1 MVQFVIRV
9 SMKLTIIRDMGLVHE
24 DGEGHIDLDLSSV
37 PTNIHALQWYG
48 SEGEIEY
55 NDGTNNELI
64 TALPTWAESARTVLS
79 NRNDEVA
86 AEEAAHQAYLD
97 SEQGKAETVRQERDL
112 LLQETDWM
120 ALSDVT
126 MSTQWANY
134 RQALRDIP
142 DQNGFPFNVTY
153 PTKPE

>member
-1 MVQFVIRV
+1 
-9 SMKLTIIRDMGLVHE
+9 MKLTIIRDMGLVHE
-24 DGEGHIDLDLSSV
+24 DGEGYIDLDLSSV

-55 NDGTNNELI
+55 NDGTNNKLI

-86 AEEAAHQAYLD
+86 AEEAAHQVYLD
-97 SEQGKAETVRQERDL
+97 SEQGKAEAVRQERNL
-112 LLQETDWM
+112 LLMETDWLG
-120 ALSDVT
+120 ASDVT
-126 MSTQWANY
+126 MSTEWAAY

-142 DQNGFPFNVTY
+142 QQNGFPFNVTY
-153 PTKPE
+153 PIKPE